1 MDQLAEHEFAELVQG
16 AYAKLWTLA
25 TAIVNDRALAEDVVQ
40 EATITG
46 LRKIADYQRGTN
58 FTVWM
63 SQIVRFTALNH
74 RKSRKRR
81 NAQSLD
87 EHIVLSP
94 VEKEQTGPA
103 PVTDEGQLA
112 DGQTDFDDELTHA
125 ISELSSERRACL
137 LLRVVHGM
145 TYEEISEVVGVP
157 EGSAMSH
164 VHRAKKVMRQRL
176 KTTGDKTTGDLESKG
191 NTNDAS

>member
-1 MDQLAEHEFAELVQG
+1 MDQLAENEFAELVQG

-25 TAIVNDRALAEDVVQ
+25 SAIVNDRALAEDVVQ

-46 LRKIADYQRGTN
+46 LRKIADYRRGTN

-74 RKSRKRR
+74 RKSQKRR
-81 NAQSLD
+81 NVQPLD
-87 EHIVLSP
+87 LHIVVSP
-94 VEKEQTGPA
+94 EQKEPIGPS

-112 DGQTDFDDELTHA
+112 QGQTHFDDELTHA
-125 ISELSSERRACL
+125 ISELSSDRRACL

-145 TYEEISEVVGVP
+145 SYEEISEIVGVP

-164 VHRAKKVMRQRL
+164 VHRAKTAMRQRL
-176 KTTGDKTTGDLESKG
+176 KTTGDLDSKG
-191 NTNDAS
+191 NANDAS

>member
-1 MDQLAEHEFAELVQG
+1 MDQLAEHEFAVLVQD

-25 TAIVNDRALAEDVVQ
+25 SAIVNDRTLAEDVVQ
-40 EATITG
+40 EAIIIG

-74 RKSRKRR
+74 RKSQKRR

-87 EHIVLSP
+87 VHLLVCP
-94 VEKEQTGPA
+94 KKFGHDGPGA
-103 PVTDEGQLA
+103 VTESGQLV
-112 DGQTDFDDELTHA
+112 DGQTDFDDELTSA
-125 ISELSSERRACL
+125 ISELPPERRACL

-145 TYEEISEVVGVP
+145 NYEEISEIVGIP

-164 VHRAKKVMRQRL
+164 VHRAKATMRQRL
-176 KTTGDKTTGDLESKG
+176 KTSSGLGFKG
-191 NTNDAS
+191 NSNDAS

>member
-1 MDQLAEHEFAELVQG
+1 MDQLAEDEFAVLVQD

-25 TAIVNDRALAEDVVQ
+25 SAIVNDRTLAEDVVQ

-46 LRKIADYQRGTN
+46 LRKIADYKRGTN

-74 RKSRKRR
+74 RKSQKRR

-87 EHIVLSP
+87 VHTMVFPEPRGHS
-94 VEKEQTGPA
+94 GPA
-103 PVTDEGQLA
+103 PVTESGQLV
-112 DGQTDFDDELTHA
+112 DGQTDFDDVLTSA
-125 ISELSSERRACL
+125 ISELPPERRACL
-137 LLRVVHGM
+137 LLRVVHGIN
-145 TYEEISEVVGVP
+145 YEEISEIVGIP

-164 VHRAKKVMRQRL
+164 VHRAKMSMRQRL
-176 KTTGDKTTGDLESKG
+176 KTTSGLASKG
-191 NTNDAS
+191 NANDAS